1 MTKGAAPLDRR
12 IGTCIVAAALWLG
25 CASAIAEV
33 QGAWLVQEHGRW
45 SSRISQDA
53 QEFRFRAAAATA
65 VDGAAVVL
73 AFDRFAGDC
82 ESLYAS
88 LNIRLP
94 RPSTQ
99 SVVMMDDVGYLRVDE
114 RPIRMMKFHARLR
127 EGEDVVFLE
136 VTRVMGDG
144 TLVAELRRGQTVRF
158 KLGTERATY
167 YVGLPLDGFSAATDR
182 TLRLCR
188 QNERHARELMPPRQP
203 KPRGSEHRDYF
214 EEE

>member
-1 MTKGAAPLDRR
+1 MTNAAVPLDRR
-12 IGTCIVAAALWLG
+12 MGRCIAAVALWVG
-25 CASAIAEV
+25 GASAMAQV

-53 QEFRFRAAAATA
+53 LEFRFRAAAATA

-82 ESLYAS
+82 ESLHAS

-99 SVVMMDDVGYLRVDE
+99 SVVMLDDVGYLRVDE

-127 EGEDVVFLE
+127 EGDEMVFLE
-136 VTRVMGDG
+136 ITRVMGEG
-144 TLVAELRRGQTVRF
+144 GLVPELRRGQTLRF

-167 YVGLPLDGFSAATDR
+167 YVGLPLAGFAAATDR
-182 TLRLCR
+182 TLALCR
-188 QNERHARELMPPRQP
+188 QNDRHARELMPPRQP
-203 KPRGSEHRDYF
+203 KPRGKEDRDYF
-214 EEE
+214 ED